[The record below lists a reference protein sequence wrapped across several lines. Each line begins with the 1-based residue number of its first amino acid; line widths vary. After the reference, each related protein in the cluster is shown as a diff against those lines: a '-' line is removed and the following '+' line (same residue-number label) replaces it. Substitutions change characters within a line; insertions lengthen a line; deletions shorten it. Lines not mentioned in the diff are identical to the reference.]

1 MQRIMDLGLQYWTRV
16 LTQTTLREEPHLIL
30 RSKQGTQ
37 EQIAPKK
44 RQQIVS
50 EKILPF
56 HSIESLRPIEAEVQ
70 RSRAFRTPAL
80 VRPTNVRVQ
89 TLVPL
94 FHQWNDLEFIS

>member
-1 MQRIMDLGLQYWTRV
+1 MQRIMALGLQYWTRV
-16 LTQTTLREEPHLIL
+16 LAQTTLREGPHLIL

-56 HSIESLRPIEAEVQ
+56 HSRESLRPIEAQVQ
-70 RSRAFRTPAL
+70 RSHAFRTLAL
-80 VRPTNVRVQ
+80 VQPTNVSVQ

-94 FHQWNDLEFIS
+94 FHQGTDLEFIS

>member
-16 LTQTTLREEPHLIL
+16 LAQTTLREGPHLIL

-50 EKILPF
+50 GKILLF
-56 HSIESLRPIEAEVQ
+56 HSIESLRPIDAEVQ

-80 VRPTNVRVQ
+80 VGPTNIRVQ

-94 FHQWNDLEFIS
+94 FHQ